1 MLLHPQFECL
11 SRRDPSP
18 IVKPIERALNH
29 AELFLQHIL
38 SQDST
43 GIKIME

>member
-11 SRRDPSP
+11 CRRDLSP
-18 IVKPIERALNH
+18 IVKPIERTLNH
-29 AELFLQHIL
+29 PELFLQHIL
-38 SQDST
+38 SQDMI